1 MSPKIAPTR
10 GNMVKFASSLKLAE
24 KGHDILEQ
32 KRTIL
37 LMELMGKIDEAREEQ
52 LAHEEVFSEA

>member
-24 KGHDILEQ
+24 KGHDLLEQ

-37 LMELMGKIDEAREEQ
+37 LMELMGKIREAKELQRS
-52 LAHEEVFSEA
+52 L